1 MERKIGWQTYQDLIE
16 KQINSPMLNMLMD
29 SLSDKV
35 AQSMGDDE
43 QEGYQ
48 DQEQAEMLEA
58 GPMLPI
64 SNQLIEDMAMLT
76 NYDCWIGHCNFDITP
91 EVRDLL
97 DECPGVE
104 VLKIVSRYRFFI
116 GVGKMF
122 DFKDVRKHIERHVT
136 NQEPLED

>member
-16 KQINSPMLNMLMD
+16 KQINSPMLDMLLS
-29 SLSDKV
+29 SLSDKLTD
-35 AQSMGDDE
+35 SMSDE
-43 QEGYQ
+43 TEGYQ
-48 DQEQAEMLEA
+48 DQEQVDQMLET

-64 SNQLIEDMAMLT
+64 SNQLIEDMAMLS

-97 DECPGVE
+97 DQCPGVE
-104 VLKIVSRYRFFI
+104 VLKVISRYRFFI

-122 DFKDVRKHIERHVT
+122 DFKDVRKHIDRHVI
-136 NQEPLED
+136 NEEPLEE

>member
-16 KQINSPMLNMLMD
+16 KQINSPMLDMLLS
-29 SLSDKV
+29 SLSDKLTD
-35 AQSMGDDE
+35 SMSDE
-43 QEGYQ
+43 AEGYQ
-48 DQEQAEMLEA
+48 DQEQVDQMLET

-64 SNQLIEDMAMLT
+64 SNQLIEDMAMLS

-97 DECPGVE
+97 DQCPGVE
-104 VLKIVSRYRFFI
+104 VLKVISRYRFFI

-122 DFKDVRKHIERHVT
+122 DFKDVRKHIDRHVI
-136 NQEPLED
+136 NEEPLEE

>member
-16 KQINSPMLNMLMD
+16 KQINSPMLNMLLD
-29 SLSDKV
+29 SMTDKMSQ
-35 AQSMGDDE
+35 ALQGEDEEQMAYQDE
-43 QEGYQ
+43 QQ
-48 DQEQAEMLEA
+48 SLEA

-64 SNQLIEDMAMLT
+64 SNQLIEDMAMLS

-91 EVRDLL
+91 EIKDLL
-97 DECPGVE
+97 DETPGVE

-122 DFKDVRKHIERHVT
+122 KFKDVRKHIDRHIT
-136 NQEPLED
+136 QQEPLED